1 MSVIENDLN
10 DDVYI
15 GLEFPLKYRSTG
27 FFKRT
32 KTALEQ
38 TKHNI
43 KNLLLTK
50 KGERP
55 GNPTFG
61 SNLQTVLFEPQI
73 EDLEDVVEEAIRS
86 SISEWLSFVLIED
99 ISTTMSDENMI
110 TVNITFGINTDP
122 TSLEQIEISLGL

>member
-10 DDVYI
+10 EDVYI
-15 GLEFPLKYRSTG
+15 GLEFPLKYTSTG

-43 KNLLLTK
+43 KNLLLTR
-50 KGERP
+50 KGERV

-61 SNLQTVLFEPQI
+61 SNLHATLFEPQI
-73 EDLEDVVEEAIRS
+73 ECFEDTVEEAVRS
-86 SISEWLSFVLIED
+86 SITEWLPFVSVED
-99 ISTTMSDENMI
+99 IITSMSDAN
-110 TVNITFGINTDP
+110 TVTINITFGINTDP
-122 TSLEQIEISLGL
+122 TSLEQIEISLGI

>member
-10 DDVYI
+10 EDVYI
-15 GLEFPLKYRSTG
+15 GLEFPLKYTSTG

-43 KNLLLTK
+43 KNLLLTR
-50 KGERP
+50 KGERV

-61 SNLQTVLFEPQI
+61 SNLHATLFEPQI
-73 EDLEDVVEEAIRS
+73 ESFEDTVEEAVRS
-86 SISEWLSFVLIED
+86 SITEWLPFVSVED
-99 ISTTMSDENMI
+99 IITSMSDAN
-110 TVNITFGINTDP
+110 TVTINITFGINTDP
-122 TSLEQIEISLGL
+122 TSLEQIEISLGI

>member
-10 DDVYI
+10 EDVYI
-15 GLEFPLKYRSTG
+15 GLEFPLKYTSTG

-43 KNLLLTK
+43 KNLLLTR
-50 KGERP
+50 KGERV

-61 SNLQTVLFEPQI
+61 TNLHATLFEPQI
-73 EDLEDVVEEAIRS
+73 ESFEDTVEEAVRS
-86 SISEWLSFVLIED
+86 SITEWLPFVSVED
-99 ISTTMSDENMI
+99 IITSMSDAN
-110 TVNITFGINTDP
+110 TVTINITFGINTDP
-122 TSLEQIEISLGL
+122 TSLEQIEISLGI

>member
-10 DDVYI
+10 EDVYI
-15 GLEFPLKYRSTG
+15 GLEFPLKYTSTG

-43 KNLLLTK
+43 KNLLLTR
-50 KGERP
+50 KGERV

-61 SNLQTVLFEPQI
+61 SNLHATLFEPQI
-73 EDLEDVVEEAIRS
+73 ESFEDTVEEAVRS
-86 SISEWLSFVLIED
+86 SITEWLPFVSVED
-99 ISTTMSDENMI
+99 IITSMSDAN
-110 TVNITFGINTDP
+110 TVTINITLGINTDP
-122 TSLEQIEISLGL
+122 TSLEQIEISLGI